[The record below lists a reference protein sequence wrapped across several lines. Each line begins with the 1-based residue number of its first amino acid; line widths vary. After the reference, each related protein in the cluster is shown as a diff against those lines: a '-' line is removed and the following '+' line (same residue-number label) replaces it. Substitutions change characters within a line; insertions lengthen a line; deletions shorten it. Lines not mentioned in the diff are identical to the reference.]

1 MKPYFRI
8 IAASTILFLSSSAFS
23 QNDELDFGEI
33 YNLTGIESESKNSEN
48 LSIKSVCKT
57 GDLIK
62 INLSEINPGKEIIIR
77 IHDFFGKEYASLT
90 TLEREDIT
98 LRNYNMPAGIYIIS
112 IECDKQK
119 TSGKFFLNR

>member
-1 MKPYFRI
+1 MKTYIRLI
-8 IAASTILFLSSSAFS
+8 VISASIFFSFSAFS
-23 QNDELDFGEI
+23 QSDELSFGEI
-33 YNLTGIESESKNSEN
+33 YKITGIESESDHSEN
-48 LSIKSVCKT
+48 LYIKSVYKT

-77 IHDFFGKEYASLT
+77 IHDFLGKEFASLT

-112 IECDKQK
+112 IECSNSKISEK
-119 TSGKFFLNR
+119 YFFY